1 MKDKVDN
8 SEILVPDK
16 ERQAPDPPNNVT
28 NHWTW
33 FVFNFDCGTMFK
45 IG

>member
-1 MKDKVDN
+1 MKDKFDN
-8 SEILVPDK
+8 SDNSASDGK
-16 ERQAPDPPNNVT
+16 SQAPDPPQGVT

-33 FVFNFDCGTMFK
+33 FVINLDCGTMFK